1 MPVCPL
7 SGGGLALKLPF
18 CAGDAQTP
26 LLSPTR
32 GLSPFWV
39 PSSPLSGVASP
50 WWRGISALGF
60 LRKGRWRIK
69 VQFRHHFH
77 SPCAPGP
84 WFDWVKVSNFL
95 CDPRH
100 CFMASWSPALLLGRL
115 LSSASPLFVTSC
127 SSFPGS
133 FQIFCLYISRRH
145 NGAHFEGLCCAGPE
159 WALPTCSELDTASR
173 LQLRSYRPY
182 FL

>member
-1 MPVCPL
+1 MLVPVCPL

-18 CAGDAQTP
+18 CACDAQTP

-84 WFDWVKVSNFL
+84 WFDWVKVSFSATQGT
-95 CDPRH
+95 
-100 CFMASWSPALLLGRL
+100 ASWPPGLQLCCWGDCCHLLLRS
-115 LSSASPLFVTSC
+115 LSLRVPPSLVAFRFSVSTSRDGTMVHILRVFAVPAPSGPFQPAAS
-127 SSFPGS
+127 
-133 FQIFCLYISRRH
+133 
-145 NGAHFEGLCCAGPE
+145 
-159 WALPTCSELDTASR
+159 
-173 LQLRSYRPY
+173 
-182 FL
+182 